1 MTNERPRIDSGD
13 GYEVPVFEGL
23 LDGRSRLVA
32 AIVNAVVFADQSSNL
47 DLLGFRLIVGDP
59 IVADMGIGGYHDL
72 TVIRGVGKDLLVAR
86 GTGVKTD
93 FTRGGA
99 NLSGGLTVVDRSV
112 FE

>member
-1 MTNERPRIDSGD
+1 MTHERPRIDIGD
-13 GYEVPVFEGL
+13 AYEVPVFEIL
-23 LDGRSRLVA
+23 LDGRIRLVA

-72 TVIRGVGKDLLVAR
+72 TVIRGVGKDLLVSR

-93 FTRGGA
+93 LDRKSTRL
-99 NLSGGLTVVDRSV
+99 NSSH
-112 FE
+112 